1 MHPIYGLV
9 TDSKYVF
16 TCGSSGME
24 IFWSKYVD
32 ATEVKRGVFSL
43 LTSSFGGESTIS
55 LPIPSNFSAIISQ
68 QRAV

>member
-1 MHPIYGLV
+1 
-9 TDSKYVF
+9 
-16 TCGSSGME
+16 
-24 IFWSKYVD
+24 
-32 ATEVKRGVFSL
+32 L